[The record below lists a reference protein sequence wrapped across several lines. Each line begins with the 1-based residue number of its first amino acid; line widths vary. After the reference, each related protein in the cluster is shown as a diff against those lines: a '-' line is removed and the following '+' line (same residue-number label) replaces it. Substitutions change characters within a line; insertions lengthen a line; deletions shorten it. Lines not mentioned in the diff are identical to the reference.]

1 MNYVN
6 AGVISPDEV
15 RGALKED
22 ENSGYN
28 TLSEEMEGEPVE
40 NDPFADLIGGSEN
53 SQNPFKSASRSEV
66 DGNGEFSATQLN
78 DGDVRVC
85 ETNSTG
91 ATGDEWKEGDPRRAN
106 GQFGEGGSGK
116 VEKSQRSDKIDSSKY
131 KPIQISQSEYGM
143 VFHAMKTNF
152 PKMKNGR
159 ITKDIGNH
167 TYTMQYKNGDFI
179 IINRKPIDEYYD

>member
-1 MNYVN
+1 MNYIN

-15 RGALKED
+15 RSVLRED
-22 ENSGYN
+22 VNSGYN
-28 TLSEEMEGEPVE
+28 TLAEEMEGEGENEE
-40 NDPFADLIGGSEN
+40 NDPVADLLGGSETP
-53 SQNPFKSASRSEV
+53 QNPFSS
-66 DGNGEFSATQLN
+66 
-78 DGDVRVC
+78 
-85 ETNSTG
+85 
-91 ATGDEWKEGDPRRAN
+91 DEWKEGDPRRAN

>member
-1 MNYVN
+1 MNYIN

-15 RGALKED
+15 RSVLRED
-22 ENSGYN
+22 VNSGYN
-28 TLSEEMEGEPVE
+28 TLAEEMEGEGENEE
-40 NDPFADLIGGSEN
+40 NDPFADLLGGSETP
-53 SQNPFKSASRSEV
+53 QNPFSS
-66 DGNGEFSATQLN
+66 
-78 DGDVRVC
+78 
-85 ETNSTG
+85 
-91 ATGDEWKEGDPRRAN
+91 DEWKEGDPRRAN

>member
-1 MNYVN
+1 MNYIN

-15 RGALKED
+15 RSVLRED
-22 ENSGYN
+22 VNSGYN
-28 TLSEEMEGEPVE
+28 TLAEEMEGGGENEE
-40 NDPFADLIGGSEN
+40 NDPFADLLGGSETP
-53 SQNPFKSASRSEV
+53 QNPFSSDKWE
-66 DGNGEFSATQLN
+66 
-78 DGDVRVC
+78 
-85 ETNSTG
+85 
-91 ATGDEWKEGDPRRAN
+91 EGDPRRAN